1 MERWFVFLTTYTVEL
16 IMIVLGV
23 AFNIIVVFM
32 RKKLSTPK
40 KSKFFVIGYLFV
52 GFTVIYIGVSLIMID
67 LKALLP

>member
-52 GFTVIYIGVSLIMID
+52 FSFR
-67 LKALLP
+67 